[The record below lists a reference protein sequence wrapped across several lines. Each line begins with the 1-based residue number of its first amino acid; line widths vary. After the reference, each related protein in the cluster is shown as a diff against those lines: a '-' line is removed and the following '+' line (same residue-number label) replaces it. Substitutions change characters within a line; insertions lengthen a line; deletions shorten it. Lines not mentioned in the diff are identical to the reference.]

1 MSLPTIEIPPP
12 TTTTDDETK
21 PEKAAEE
28 AAAPQVSPKRGLKG
42 LLFGGRN
49 GDSKKSPR
57 AKSPRKTKTIDGV
70 LSPGKGSKP
79 DS

>member
-1 MSLPTIEIPPP
+1 MSLPTIEIPLP
-12 TTTTDDETK
+12 TTTGDETK

-49 GDSKKSPR
+49 ADSKKSPR
-57 AKSPRKTKTIDGV
+57 AKSPRKTKTIDGL